1 MSELTGRGAG
11 WTDERGTSQEGR
23 RRLAASRERA
33 GNTGSDPIDPAAAA
47 ELRRLVAEV
56 LAEVLPG
63 LSTGQAPWQ
72 SSSRMNVPSIPEVA
86 DEWHIHPAP
95 AGGTPAGRQP
105 SGAPATVLTAGGVP

>member
-11 WTDERGTSQEGR
+11 WTDERGRSQEGR

-63 LSTGQAPWQ
+63 LSTGQAPGQWWCGAA
-72 SSSRMNVPSIPEVA
+72 RRAPRRGGGGGGGGGGAGGEDAPPPGGGGKKNLPP
-86 DEWHIHPAP
+86 P
-95 AGGTPAGRQP
+95 AG
-105 SGAPATVLTAGGVP
+105 